1 MRSKAEITRVLAA
14 ALFLLVAAC
23 GTAQTRGTQADQGSA
38 EASHPVARATSN
50 ANDKSETKI
59 DTATAAALS
68 STFRAAAHRALPAV
82 VFIQVEKPAG
92 SDGQQG
98 QIPDPFRFFFG
109 NPHGQGGQGGQAP
122 KEEGAGSGFIYD
134 AEGHVITNNHVV
146 SGADFLSVKLVD
158 GREYRAKVVGTD
170 PMSDVAVI
178 KIDPKKGE
186 TLPVAHLGDSANL
199 QVGDWVLALGAP
211 FELENTVTAGIV
223 SAKRRQLSGD
233 PSSLQSYIQTDAAIN
248 PGNSG
253 GPLVDLEGN
262 VVGINSAILGSP
274 SFVGYG
280 FAIPIDIAK
289 KVASDI
295 LKYGHVRRPQLGIQV
310 SDVRAADA
318 EVYHLEAVKGA
329 LVKGVQQDSAAAKA
343 GLELGDV
350 IVSVDGQPVEDAT
363 ELTTDLAQHQ
373 PGDTVEL
380 SYVRKG
386 ETKTVRVKLG
396 EFETSGNNESGGGG
410 GHSVA
415 QILGFQVQSLTPQIA
430 QQLGYSQTSGVVIS
444 NVTPFSAAAASGLR
458 SGMLVLQLNGHVIKT
473 PADLESAAK
482 GISSGNVVS
491 LRLIVPNLG
500 ETILNYRVR

>member
-23 GTAQTRGTQADQGSA
+23 GTAQTRETQADQGSA
-38 EASHPVARATSN
+38 QASHPVARATSN
-50 ANDKSETKI
+50 ANDNSDTKI

-68 STFRAAAHRALPAV
+68 NTFRAAAHRALPAV

-109 NPHGQGGQGGQAP
+109 NPHGQNGQAP

-134 AEGHVITNNHVV
+134 SDGHVITNNHVV
-146 SGADFLSVKLVD
+146 SNADFLSVKLGD

-186 TLPVAHLGDSANL
+186 TLPVAHLGDSSKL

-233 PSSLQSYIQTDAAIN
+233 PSSLQAYIQTDAAIN

-253 GPLVDLEGN
+253 GPLVDLEGD

-310 SDVRAADA
+310 SDVQAADA
-318 EVYHLEAVKGA
+318 EVYHLKEVKGA
-329 LVKGVQQDSAAAKA
+329 LVKGVQEDSAAAKA
-343 GLELGDV
+343 GLALGDV
-350 IVSVDGQPVEDAT
+350 IVAVDGQPIEDAT
-363 ELTTDLAQHQ
+363 ELTTNLAQHQ

-380 SYVRKG
+380 TYVRKG

-396 EFETSGNNESGGGG
+396 EFQTSSKSNGGGG
-410 GHSVA
+410 GSHSVA
-415 QILGFQVQSLTPQIA
+415 QILGFQVEPLTPQIA
-430 QQLGYSQTSGVVIS
+430 QQLGYAQTSGVVIS
-444 NVTPFSAAAASGLR
+444 NVAPFSAAAAAGLR
-458 SGMLVLQLNGHVIKT
+458 SGMLVLQLNGHAIKT
-473 PADLESAAK
+473 PTDLESAAK
-482 GISSGNVVS
+482 GVSSGDVVS
-491 LRLIVPNLG
+491 LRLIVPNIG